1 MHGSRAVALAL
12 LVCLGTLAGVTL
24 GATQQDPG
32 PQMTIQTAE
41 NTSNYLGPAVGDIDR
56 SGQETTSLDVAA
68 AVGTNAGG
76 VRATF
81 SRVSLERKYDDADSA
96 EQRRAVVRNGT
107 DQLADRVATLERRE
121 AAAIDRYSRGEI
133 SERDLFRTL
142 SAIAAKAGA
151 QASTASWLET
161 RADEL
166 EMDAALTRLSP
177 LQIRLVPLQGPVRND
192 IVDGLDGQA
201 EARVHVEAVGGGL
214 VLATVRR
221 QDDGDYV
228 YVREAYSPAMRDVRT
243 TDRYDGNI
251 IQVDE
256 RLRESYPWVT
266 PERGENVD
274 GSELI
279 GTRTA
284 LLYTISYDHPHGR
297 TTPYLDG
304 GSGRVVREIQRSDVD
319 RLPTEG
325 RKVTSEGGD
334 LLVRIERTRPG
345 GPLGVTAFENATAFD
360 NATTASDN
368 ATDRGVNA
376 SVAVDGERVGH
387 TQSEWLWTIEPR
399 GEPEVTVTYEGETV
413 TVTL

>member
-1 MHGSRAVALAL
+1 
-12 LVCLGTLAGVTL
+12 
-24 GATQQDPG
+24 
-32 PQMTIQTAE
+32 
-41 NTSNYLGPAVGDIDR
+41 
-56 SGQETTSLDVAA
+56 
-68 AVGTNAGG
+68 
-76 VRATF
+76 
-81 SRVSLERKYDDADSA
+81 
-96 EQRRAVVRNGT
+96 
-107 DQLADRVATLERRE
+107 
-121 AAAIDRYSRGEI
+121 
-133 SERDLFRTL
+133 
-142 SAIAAKAGA
+142 
-151 QASTASWLET
+151 
-161 RADEL
+161 
-166 EMDAALTRLSP
+166 
-177 LQIRLVPLQGPVRND
+177 
-192 IVDGLDGQA
+192 
-201 EARVHVEAVGGGL
+201 
-214 VLATVRR
+214 
-221 QDDGDYV
+221 
-228 YVREAYSPAMRDVRT
+228 MRDVRT

-284 LLYTISYDHPHGR
+284 LLYTISYNHPHGR

-325 RKVTSEGGD
+325 REVTSEDGD

-360 NATTASDN
+360 NATTASNN